1 MSKRP
6 SALVPPKA
14 APSPEEV
21 AARPDLLKQML
32 KTIDDKVYEMD
43 LEMALV
49 LAFTTTGEIRLFHSY
64 GRDLPPREV
73 ATLLT
78 DAAAAARRMK

>member
-1 MSKRP
+1 MKLPRS
-6 SALVPPKA
+6 LVPPKA

-32 KTIDDKVYEMD
+32 KTIDEKVYDMD
-43 LEMALV
+43 LEMAIV
-49 LAFTTTGEIRLFHSY
+49 LAFTSTGEIRLFHSY

-73 ATLLT
+73 AQMLT
-78 DAAAAARRMK
+78 DAATAARRMK